1 MSDKHDAAVLF
12 HNDYKEFLWN
22 TLRFTLRR
30 PSLALLAFRMI
41 VKQKKAIRI
50 RRNFARTGIRV
61 PQIIIASITN
71 RCNLLCKGCYSRV
84 FHRSSEEEL
93 SSQKLKSV
101 FAEAAELGVSIIII
115 GGGEPLNRPEI
126 LEITRIFPE
135 IVFPIFTNGTLI
147 NEQTARRLN
156 TQRHVVPIISMEGNG
171 TDTNERRGRGVY
183 ERIRST
189 MEILRRDDIFFG
201 TSLTV
206 TGKSFDTVL
215 DKEFIEDLTA
225 AGCQLFFLSI
235 MCLSRK
241 EPNT

>member
-1 MSDKHDAAVLF
+1 M
-12 HNDYKEFLWN
+12 
-22 TLRFTLRR
+22 
-30 PSLALLAFRMI
+30 
-41 VKQKKAIRI
+41 
-50 RRNFARTGIRV
+50 
-61 PQIIIASITN
+61 
-71 RCNLLCKGCYSRV
+71 
-84 FHRSSEEEL
+84 
-93 SSQKLKSV
+93 KSV

-156 TQRHVVPIISMEGNG
+156 TQRHVVSIISMEGNG

-225 AGCQLFFLSI
+225 AGCQLFFFIDYVPVEEGTEYMTLTDEQKVAEARILASYRKNLPGLFVAFPGDEDYYGG
-235 MCLSRK
+235 CLAAGRGVVHINPEGRL
-241 EPNT
+241 EPCPFSPYSDVSLKHFSLQEALQSPLLRTIRENH